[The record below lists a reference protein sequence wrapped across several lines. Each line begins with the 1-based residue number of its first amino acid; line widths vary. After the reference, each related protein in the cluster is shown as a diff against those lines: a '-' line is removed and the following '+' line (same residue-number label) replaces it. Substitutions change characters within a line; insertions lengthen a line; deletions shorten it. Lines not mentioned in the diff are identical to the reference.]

1 MAKSKNSKILAMA
14 LCASVMAGIYA
25 SPVMAADTSIEAGD
39 SSITVTDTGN
49 NGKITVKADG
59 TTIGTATKS
68 AIVIGSTDKEQ
79 TITINGKYFTL
90 SSSGALTAKGI
101 TSQGGNFYVKD
112 ASGNTKFTVTTT
124 GAVTANNN
132 ITTQGGGLY
141 VKSSDGKTTNFS
153 VTNSGAVTANAVTA
167 KGAIIGNNGITS
179 KKTTTTG
186 TAFTDASNARGLD
199 KFNSAMN
206 SLDAQ
211 KTVGNQAV
219 YNSSLGYTDSKY
231 STINGQS
238 INDFNSNRVWI
249 GNNSNYDTAKQQE
262 QSYSTSNATV
272 TNNEKGLSVSST
284 KSTESVTVTES
295 FEKESVEAE
304 YASAQANGATKGN
317 VNVNKNNGTTTYK
330 VTYTDTDIKNSFS
343 NTSDNGLSFSKTS
356 TQKKAE
362 YTQEIDLEKYY
373 EDKANNNWNATE
385 VKYTQTDTTNNMSQ
399 NNGAFSMSGTVQT
412 NNFANQDDFTS
423 GKYAD
428 GTKTSNSISGSNG
441 SISLSASKDY
451 VDYTDNI
458 EAGKVGYNQADTKT
472 TVSSSISVNTAS
484 GSSAE
489 DASGTITMSNSK
501 VNYDYG
507 EYNEFG
513 KPSSTDTKYEYNAK
527 ATLGK
532 GDYTVSGTKY
542 DDNGEAISAGSLKVN
557 SSGTA
562 LSQTD
567 YKADGNKSASVTLNN
582 GVAAVSG
589 SDSVSLKSGSY
600 GFAATNDGAIDI
612 NGKNFDVSTSG
623 ALTLN
628 NGTNNTLTVG
638 TNGTLTN
645 VAQSGEYTN
654 TLTNSY
660 NGLTSKVV
668 NGENSSTVTNNYN
681 GLTTT
686 VKGSGNTVTSSTTY
700 TGIVDRFVDADG
712 THSVTT
718 NGNGTTFAASGS
730 NGSGSTVING
740 GTITTGSTTINGS
753 GISIGSGTTIANG
766 AITTNTL
773 NVETINLGKAI
784 YDKNGNPVYDLTIN
798 ADGSASFAGKNFT
811 VAKNGALTDTVSYTN
826 ATSDKYTGTLK
837 TNYSSNTIGNKL
849 QKQDGTTQETTLTT
863 AYGSG
868 SLLHKENGT
877 QTAGVTVAAA
887 GATLAGN
894 TSTYVKAN
902 NDGTIDINGKNFD
915 VSTSGALTLNNGTNN
930 TLTVGTNGTLKNVA
944 QSGEYTNTL
953 TNSYNGLTSN
963 AVYGENSSVV
973 TNNYKGLTTTVKGN
987 GNTVTSSTTNT
998 GIVDRFVDAD
1008 GTHSVTTNGNGTTFA
1023 ASGNNGSGSTVIN
1036 GGTITT
1042 GSTTITS
1049 DSITTKTLN
1058 VDKIVLGDKIVDKE
1072 TGNVIGGELEIGAN
1086 GSIKIDNANTDA
1098 VEFNATKTALSANYG
1113 GTSLNMNSKGFNLNN
1128 GTGADAASLVLNAN
1142 GFAFKGSLSLG
1153 AGSDVK
1159 YTGGNYGTLAK
1170 LDATVKDIYDRTD
1183 GIYKDSEGNT
1193 VISNETGTW
1202 NDTTQKT
1209 EYNGEGSKVVVGDN
1223 GTTFENGAGNG
1234 TTNIDGSKIT
1244 SDANGTIS
1252 GGSGSSTNSIENP
1265 FGSSTSNGEETVYD
1279 GENGNTN
1286 TVNSSGM
1293 TVTNGTSTTVIDAEK
1308 VDTTTG
1314 NFSNKVTVGSEG
1326 NQTVITG
1333 GDVTVDNSVTVG
1345 GVGGTSIKHDEVRVG
1360 ADENGQGGSY
1370 MNDTDVV
1377 SGAGNSLNQT
1387 AERVGHLENRVGEL
1401 EDRIDKVGAM
1411 AAAIANLRT
1420 MGYDPAAPTEVA
1432 VGIGQYRDETG
1443 AALGLFHYPN
1453 RDFMLS
1459 LSVSTSGDEVMGGI
1473 GATWKFGRKS
1483 PEKVAEIKKAQAE
1496 ADARRAEEAK
1506 LAKAEEM
1513 KQAAKEAKIKAQQER
1528 HAKLAAERAAQAEA
1542 AK

>member
-1 MAKSKNSKILAMA
+1 MAKNKKSKILAMA
-14 LCASVMAGIYA
+14 LCASVMTGIYA
-25 SPVMAADTSIEAGD
+25 SPVMAADTSIGAGD
-39 SSITVTDTGN
+39 SSITVTETGN
-49 NGKITVKADG
+49 KGKITVKADG

-124 GAVTANNN
+124 GAVMANSN

-167 KGAIIGNNGITS
+167 KGAINANNGITS

-186 TAFTDASNARGLD
+186 TAFTDASGARGLD

-211 KTVGNQAV
+211 KTVANQEV
-219 YNSSLGYTDSKY
+219 YNSSLGYTGSKY

-238 INDFNSNRVWI
+238 IDKFNSNSVWI
-249 GNNSNYDTAKQQE
+249 GNNKNYDTAKAQE
-262 QSYSTSNATV
+262 QSYSTSNAIV
-272 TNNEKGLSVSST
+272 TNNEKGLSVSSN

-317 VNVNKNNGTTTYK
+317 VNVNKNHGTTTYK

-373 EDKANNNWNATE
+373 EDPDNNNWNATE

-458 EAGKVGYNQADTKT
+458 EAAKVGYNQADTKT

-567 YKADGNKSASVTLNN
+567 YKTDGNKSASVTLNN

-623 ALTLN
+623 ALTLKN
-628 NGTNNTLTVG
+628 ANGDATLTVS

-645 VAQSGEYTN
+645 VAQS
-654 TLTNSY
+654 
-660 NGLTSKVV
+660 
-668 NGENSSTVTNNYN
+668 GENSSTVTNNYN

-686 VKGSGNTVTSSTTY
+686 VKGKGNTVTSSTTN
-700 TGIVDRFVDADG
+700 TGIVDRFVDADNN

-718 NGNGTTFAASGS
+718 NGDGTTFAASGN
-730 NGSGSTVING
+730 NGSGRTVING

-784 YDKNGNPVYDLTIN
+784 YDKNGKPVYDLTIN

-826 ATSDKYTGTLK
+826 AATSDEYTGTLK

-863 AYGSG
+863 VYGSG

-902 NDGTIDINGKNFD
+902 NNGTIDINGKNFD
-915 VSTSGALTLNNGTNN
+915 VSTSGALTLNNGTNK
-930 TLTVGTNGTLKNVA
+930 TLTVGTNGTLTNVA
-944 QSGEYTNTL
+944 QSGE
-953 TNSYNGLTSN
+953 
-963 AVYGENSSVV
+963 NSSTV
-973 TNNYKGLTTTVKGN
+973 TNNYNGLTTTVKGK

-1008 GTHSVTTNGNGTTFA
+1008 NNTHSVTTNGDGTTFA
-1023 ASGNNGSGSTVIN
+1023 ASGNNGSGRTVIN

-1058 VDKIVLGDKIVDKE
+1058 VDKIVLGDKIVDKD

-1086 GSIKIDNANTDA
+1086 GSIKIDNADTEDA

-1128 GTGADAASLVLNAN
+1128 GTGADPASLVLDAH

-1193 VISNETGTW
+1193 VISKEKGTW

-1209 EYNGEGSKVVVGDN
+1209 EYTGEGSKVVVGNN

-1252 GGSGSSTNSIENP
+1252 GGSGSSTNSIEKP
-1265 FGSSTSNGEETVYD
+1265 FGTSTSNGEETVYD

-1293 TVTNGTSTTVIDAEK
+1293 KVTNGTSTTVIDAGK

>member
-1 MAKSKNSKILAMA
+1 
-14 LCASVMAGIYA
+14 
-25 SPVMAADTSIEAGD
+25 
-39 SSITVTDTGN
+39 
-49 NGKITVKADG
+49 
-59 TTIGTATKS
+59 
-68 AIVIGSTDKEQ
+68 
-79 TITINGKYFTL
+79 
-90 SSSGALTAKGI
+90 
-101 TSQGGNFYVKD
+101 
-112 ASGNTKFTVTTT
+112 
-124 GAVTANNN
+124 
-132 ITTQGGGLY
+132 
-141 VKSSDGKTTNFS
+141 
-153 VTNSGAVTANAVTA
+153 
-167 KGAIIGNNGITS
+167 
-179 KKTTTTG
+179 
-186 TAFTDASNARGLD
+186 
-199 KFNSAMN
+199 MN

-211 KTVGNQAV
+211 KTVGRQV
-219 YNSSLGYTDSKY
+219 VENSSLGYTDSKY

-238 INDFNSNRVWI
+238 IDKFNSKGVGI
-249 GNNSNYDTAKQQE
+249 GNNKYYGTAKAQE

-343 NTSDNGLSFSKTS
+343 NTSDNGLSFNKTS

-373 EDKANNNWNATE
+373 EDQANNNWNATE

-623 ALTLN
+623 ALTLKN
-628 NGTNNTLTVG
+628 ANGDATLTVS

-645 VAQSGEYTN
+645 VAQS
-654 TLTNSY
+654 
-660 NGLTSKVV
+660 
-668 NGENSSTVTNNYN
+668 GENSSTVTNNYN

-686 VKGSGNTVTSSTTY
+686 VKGKGNTVTSRTTN
-700 TGIVDRFVDADG
+700 TGIVDKFEDADG
-712 THSVTT
+712 AHSVTT
-718 NGNGTTFAASGS
+718 NGDGTTFAASGN

-740 GTITTGSTTINGS
+740 GTITTGSTIINGS
-753 GISIGSGTTIANG
+753 GISIGGGTTIAKG

-784 YDKNGNPVYDLTIN
+784 YDKNGKPVYDLTIN

-826 ATSDKYTGTLK
+826 ATSDNKYTGTLK

-902 NDGTIDINGKNFD
+902 NNGTIDINGKNFD
-915 VSTSGALTLNNGTNN
+915 VSTSGALKLNNGTNN
-930 TLTVGTNGTLKNVA
+930 TLTVDTNGTLTNVA
-944 QSGEYTNTL
+944 QTGEK
-953 TNSYNGLTSN
+953 
-963 AVYGENSSVV
+963 SSTV
-973 TNNYKGLTTTVKGN
+973 TNNYNGLTTTVIGS
-987 GNTVTSSTTNT
+987 GNTVKSSTTNT
-998 GIVDRFVDAD
+998 GIVDKFEDAD
-1008 GTHSVTTNGNGTTFA
+1008 GTHSVTTNGDGTTFA
-1023 ASGNNGSGSTVIN
+1023 ASGNNGSGRTVIN

-1086 GSIKIDNANTDA
+1086 GSIKIDNTKTDA

-1113 GTSLNMNSKGFNLNN
+1113 GTSLNMNSNGFNLNN
-1128 GTGADAASLVLNAN
+1128 GTDAEAARLLLNDS

-1193 VISNETGTW
+1193 VISKEKGDW

-1209 EYNGEGSKVVVGDN
+1209 EYKGDGSKVVVGNN

-1252 GGSGSSTNSIENP
+1252 GGSGSSTNTIEDP
-1265 FGSSTSNGEETVYD
+1265 FGTSTSNGEETVYA

-1293 TVTNGTSTTVIDAEK
+1293 TVTNGTSTTVIGAEK

-1496 ADARRAEEAK
+1496 ADARRAEE
-1506 LAKAEEM
+1506 M

>member
-668 NGENSSTVTNNYN
+668 NGENSS
-681 GLTTT
+681 
-686 VKGSGNTVTSSTTY
+686 
-700 TGIVDRFVDADG
+700 
-712 THSVTT
+712 
-718 NGNGTTFAASGS
+718 
-730 NGSGSTVING
+730 
-740 GTITTGSTTINGS
+740 
-753 GISIGSGTTIANG
+753 
-766 AITTNTL
+766 
-773 NVETINLGKAI
+773 
-784 YDKNGNPVYDLTIN
+784 
-798 ADGSASFAGKNFT
+798 
-811 VAKNGALTDTVSYTN
+811 
-826 ATSDKYTGTLK
+826 
-837 TNYSSNTIGNKL
+837 
-849 QKQDGTTQETTLTT
+849 
-863 AYGSG
+863 
-868 SLLHKENGT
+868 
-877 QTAGVTVAAA
+877 
-887 GATLAGN
+887 
-894 TSTYVKAN
+894 
-902 NDGTIDINGKNFD
+902 
-915 VSTSGALTLNNGTNN
+915 
-930 TLTVGTNGTLKNVA
+930 
-944 QSGEYTNTL
+944 
-953 TNSYNGLTSN
+953 
-963 AVYGENSSVV
+963 VV

-987 GNTVTSSTTNT
+987 GNTVTSSTTYT

>member
-1 MAKSKNSKILAMA
+1 MAKNKKSKILAMA
-14 LCASVMAGIYA
+14 LCASVMTGIYA
-25 SPVMAADTSIEAGD
+25 SPVMAADTSIGAGD
-39 SSITVTDTGN
+39 SSITVTETGN

-124 GAVTANNN
+124 GAVMANSN

-167 KGAIIGNNGITS
+167 KGAINANNGITS

-186 TAFTDASNARGLD
+186 TAFTDVSGARGLD

-238 INDFNSNRVWI
+238 IDKFNSSKVWI
-249 GNNSNYDTAKQQE
+249 GNNKNYGTAKAQE

-343 NTSDNGLSFSKTS
+343 NTSDNGLSFNKTS

-373 EDKANNNWNATE
+373 EDPANNNWNATE

-567 YKADGNKSASVTLNN
+567 YEADGNKSASVTLNN

-623 ALTLN
+623 ALKLN

-660 NGLTSKVV
+660 SGLTSNAVY
-668 NGENSSTVTNNYN
+668 GENSSVVTNNYK

-686 VKGSGNTVTSSTTY
+686 IKGNGNTVTSSTTN
-700 TGIVDRFVDADG
+700 TGIVDRFVDADNN

-718 NGNGTTFAASGS
+718 NGNGTTFTAS
-730 NGSGSTVING
+730 GSGSTVING

-826 ATSDKYTGTLK
+826 ATSDDKYTGTLK

-915 VSTSGALTLNNGTNN
+915 VSISGALKLNNGTNN
-930 TLTVGTNGTLKNVA
+930 TLTVGTNGTLTNVA

-953 TNSYNGLTSN
+953 TNSYSGLTSN

-973 TNNYKGLTTTVKGN
+973 TNNYKGLTTTIKGN

-1008 GTHSVTTNGNGTTFA
+1008 GTHSVTTNGDGTTFA
-1023 ASGNNGSGSTVIN
+1023 ASGSNGSGRTVIN

-1086 GSIKIDNANTDA
+1086 GSIKIDNVNTDA

-1113 GTSLNMNSKGFNLNN
+1113 GTSLNMNSNGFNLNN

-1193 VISNETGTW
+1193 VISNEEGVW
-1202 NDTTQKT
+1202 DNDTQKT
-1209 EYNGEGSKVVVGDN
+1209 EYKGDGSKVVVGDK

-1244 SDANGTIS
+1244 SDADGTIS

-1293 TVTNGTSTTVIDAEK
+1293 TVTNGTSTTVIGAEK

-1314 NFSNKVTVGSEG
+1314 NFSDKVTVGSEG

-1333 GDVTVDNSVTVG
+1333 GNVTVDNSVTVG